1 MQNNPHAKKI
11 RHIGQQSAKETP
23 EAASINKSATLSGN
37 GYSKAVEGNTK
48 RSKKGKPMK
57 KVLWVL
63 LALLIVGGAVFL
75 KFYLDI
81 NNPAT
86 LFSEQPAIPKEEPAP
101 LASATPA
108 VMTANTP
115 EPTIDPETYLL
126 SQADMEL
133 MKDRVNILVLGIDE
147 SAERSTWGSFRTDTM
162 LLLTIDFNSNKVDM
176 VSIPRDSYVKIAN
189 SKGELLYEGEQIRYG
204 KINSAFSSGGGA
216 QKNGFGYSMGTVSYL
231 LGGLPIHYYIG
242 FNMTVVKEVVD
253 AMGGVDYDVDVE
265 VNMNGRQLLPGVQ
278 HLNGQAVLDY
288 ARQRKGSSDI
298 ARIDR
303 QQRILTEIL
312 KKLKQTGQ
320 IAALPDIYKALEQ
333 NIETNL
339 NFKQISALALLALRM
354 DMSALSRHTVAG
366 GALNIDSIS
375 YWGLHAVKL
384 EKLIK
389 EIFGVSVVVDSEI
402 DISNVRSRI
411 EASRALLA
419 EQLGPAANALE
430 KAELIL
436 SKYKSW
442 LGESTLNELISIKS
456 RLEDA
461 IEDEDRALIDAY
473 ALELDRLCTAIIAK
487 LEEYGQ

>member
-1 MQNNPHAKKI
+1 MQSNPKANKIRRIGKTAKSMSETNNINAHAKPSDSEA
-11 RHIGQQSAKETP
+11 SAG
-23 EAASINKSATLSGN
+23 KSRAQN
-37 GYSKAVEGNTK
+37 
-48 RSKKGKPMK
+48 SKKSSPMK
-57 KVLWVL
+57 KMLWVL
-63 LALLIVGGAVFL
+63 LALVIAGGAVFL

-81 NNPAT
+81 NNPAA
-86 LFSEQPAIPKEEPAP
+86 LFLEQPEPPQAAP
-101 LASATPA
+101 DPTP
-108 VMTANTP
+108 TAAAPSLTPEITP
-115 EPTIDPETYLL
+115 EPTIDPEAFLL
-126 SQADMEL
+126 SQADLEL

-147 SAERSTWGSFRTDTM
+147 SAERSNWGSFRTDTM
-162 LLLTIDFNSNKVDM
+162 LLLTIDFNTNKVDM
-176 VSIPRDSYVKIAN
+176 LSIPRDSYVKLAN
-189 SKGELLYEGEQIRYG
+189 TNGKLLYEGEEVRYG

-231 LGGLPIHYYIG
+231 LGGLPIHYYVG

-265 VNMNGRQLLPGVQ
+265 VNMNGRQLLPGMQ

-303 QQRILTEIL
+303 QQRIVTEIL
-312 KKLKQTGQ
+312 KQLKQTGE
-320 IAALPDIYKALEQ
+320 IARLPEIYKALEQ

-339 NFKQISALALLALRM
+339 SFKQISSLALFALRM
-354 DMSALSRHTVAG
+354 DMAALGRHTVAG
-366 GALNIDSIS
+366 TALNIDSIS
-375 YWGLHAVKL
+375 YWGLYTGKL

-389 EIFGVSVVVDSEI
+389 EIFGISVSVDSEI

-411 EASRALLA
+411 EASRAVLA
-419 EQLGPAANALE
+419 QQLGPAANALE

-442 LGESTLNELISIKS
+442 LGESTLNELISIKR

-473 ALELDRLCTAIIAK
+473 ALELDRLCSAIISK